1 MNTTII
7 CLLVLVA
14 AAVAVAVWM
23 GVKMRKQ
30 TPELVALQKDLEHAQ
45 EELHTTKEQ
54 AQTRIQE
61 MREESEQRLKEQRE
75 QQQEQYRQMLSQQRD
90 AQREALEDQRKLF
103 EKTIDE
109 MKESMKSTTEEAL
122 KQRQEEFAHSSGEHL
137 AQILNPLKH
146 DLENMQKSVSESKEK
161 QIELQTSMET
171 RISELLKQTSLTAES
186 ANTLADA
193 LKNRGKVH
201 GDWGEHVL
209 ESILEDSGLREGI
222 EFSVQNNVKD
232 EGNANLRPDVI
243 INCPDG
249 KHIIID
255 AKTSITAYA
264 EALGADTDIEREEK
278 AKLHFKSVKAH
289 VDELAKKDY
298 QTYVDNAMQY
308 ALMFIPN
315 EGAYMM
321 ALNQDPSIMQYAYS
335 KGVIIVNPT
344 NLMLTLHLV
353 LIAWQQTRQEDNCKL
368 ILEQAGKMYDKMITV
383 VDSFTTLGNQL
394 TQVTKTYGE
403 AMGQLSEG
411 RGNLLRQTEG
421 LKELGVKSTKKRS
434 KQLNRGMAD
443 ALPSAEVNSN
453 DGQQEKGVEA

>member
-1 MNTTII
+1 MDTSII
-7 CLLVLVA
+7 IVLVLVA
-14 AAVAVAVWM
+14 AATVIVWLI
-23 GVKMRKQ
+23 VKMRKHA
-30 TPELVALQKDLEHAQ
+30 PELVALQKDLEHAQ
-45 EELHTTKEQ
+45 NELRTTKEQ
-54 AQTRIQE
+54 AQARIQE
-61 MREESEQRLKEQRE
+61 EQQANEQRMKTQRE
-75 QQQEQYRQMLSQQRD
+75 QLQEQYRQMLDQQRE
-90 AQREALEDQRKLF
+90 AQREALEGQRKLF

-109 MKESMKSTTEEAL
+109 MKESMKSTTEETL
-122 KQRQEEFAHSSGEHL
+122 KKRQEEFAHSSGEHL
-137 AQILNPLKH
+137 AQILDPLKH
-146 DLENMQKSVSESKEK
+146 DLESMQKSVKENKEK

-171 RISELLKQTSLTAES
+171 RIGELLKQTSLTAES

-232 EGNANLRPDVI
+232 EGNANLRPDVT

-255 AKTSITAYA
+255 AKTSITAYS

-321 ALNQDPSIMQYAYS
+321 ALNQDPSIMQYAYN

-353 LIAWQQTRQEDNCKL
+353 LIAWQQTRQEDNCKA
-368 ILEQAGKMYDKMITV
+368 IIEQAGKMYDKMMTV

-394 TQVTKTYGE
+394 TVATKTYSE

-411 RGNLLRQTEG
+411 KGNLLRQTEG
-421 LKELGVKSTKKRS
+421 LKELGVKSTKKRT
-434 KQLNRGMAD
+434 KQLNRGIVE
-443 ALPSAEVNSN
+443 ALPSGEEL
-453 DGQQEKGVEA
+453 D

>member
-1 MNTTII
+1 MNTLSI
-7 CLLVLVA
+7 CFLVFLI
-14 AAVAVAVWM
+14 AAVAVAVVM
-23 GVKMRKQ
+23 GFKMRKQ
-30 TPELVALQKDLEHAQ
+30 TPEIISLQKDLEHAQ
-45 EELHTTKEQ
+45 EELKATKQ
-54 AQTRIQE
+54 QTEARIQE
-61 MREESEQRLKEQRE
+61 VRDESERRMKTQREE
-75 QQQEQYRQMLSQQRD
+75 QQEQYRQMLDQQRD
-90 AQREALEDQRKLF
+90 AQREALEGQRKLF

-109 MKESMKSTTEEAL
+109 MKESMKSTTEETL
-122 KQRQEEFAHSSGEHL
+122 KQRQEEFANTSGERL
-137 AQILNPLKH
+137 AQILDPLKR
-146 DLENMQKSVSESKEK
+146 DLQSMQKSVTENKEK
-161 QIELQTSMET
+161 QIALQTSMET

-222 EFSVQNNVKD
+222 EFSIQNNVKD

-264 EALGADTDIEREEK
+264 EALGAETDIEREEK

-321 ALNQDPSIMQYAYS
+321 ALNQDPSLMQYAYN

-353 LIAWQQTRQEDNCKL
+353 LIAWQQTRQEDNCKA
-368 ILEQAGKMYDKMITV
+368 IIEQAGKMYDKMITV

-421 LKELGVKSTKKRS
+421 LKELGIKSTKKRS

-443 ALPSAEVNSN
+443 ALPYEGEDNGKQIEEGGEV
-453 DGQQEKGVEA
+453 

>member
-1 MNTTII
+1 MDTSII
-7 CLLVLVA
+7 IVLVLVA
-14 AAVAVAVWM
+14 AAAVIAWLI
-23 GVKMRKQ
+23 VKMRKQ

-45 EELHTTKEQ
+45 NELRTTKEQ
-54 AQTRIQE
+54 AQARIQE
-61 MREESEQRLKEQRE
+61 EQQANEQHMKTQRE
-75 QQQEQYRQMLSQQRD
+75 QLQEQYRQMLDQQRE
-90 AQREALEDQRKLF
+90 AQREALEGQRKLF
-103 EKTIDE
+103 DKTIDE
-109 MKESMKSTTEEAL
+109 MKESMKSTTEETL
-122 KQRQEEFAHSSGEHL
+122 KKRQEEFAHSSGEHL
-137 AQILNPLKH
+137 AQILDPLKR
-146 DLENMQKSVSESKEK
+146 DLESMQKSVTENKEK
-161 QIELQTSMET
+161 QIALQTSMET
-171 RISELLKQTSLTAES
+171 RIGELLKQTSLTAES

-232 EGNANLRPDVI
+232 EGNANLRPDVT

-255 AKTSITAYA
+255 AKTSITAYS

-321 ALNQDPSIMQYAYS
+321 ALNQDPSIMQYAYN

-353 LIAWQQTRQEDNCKL
+353 LIAWQQTRQEDNCKA
-368 ILEQAGKMYDKMITV
+368 IIEQAGKMYDKMMTV

-394 TQVTKTYGE
+394 TVATKTYSE

-411 RGNLLRQTEG
+411 KGNLLRQTEG
-421 LKELGVKSTKKRS
+421 LKELGVKSTKKRT
-434 KQLNRGMAD
+434 KQLNRGIVD
-443 ALPSAEVNSN
+443 ALPSGEEL
-453 DGQQEKGVEA
+453 D

>member
-1 MNTTII
+1 MNTLSI
-7 CLLVLVA
+7 CLLILVLAA
-14 AAVAVAVWM
+14 AAVVILM

-30 TPELVALQKDLEHAQ
+30 TPELIALQKDLEHAQ
-45 EELHTTKEQ
+45 EELSSTKEQ
-54 AQTRIQE
+54 AQLRIQE
-61 MREESEQRLKEQRE
+61 AREENEKRIKEQRE
-75 QQQEQYRQMLSQQRD
+75 QQQDQYRQMLAQQQE
-90 AQREALEDQRKLF
+90 AQKQALESQRELF
-103 EKTIDE
+103 NKTIQE
-109 MKESMKSTTEEAL
+109 MKESMKNTTEITL
-122 KQRQEEFAHSSGEHL
+122 KQRQEEFAHFSGERL
-137 AQILNPLKH
+137 AQILDPLKR
-146 DLENMQKSVSESKEK
+146 DLEGMQKSVTENKEK
-161 QIELQTSMET
+161 QIALQTSLET

-186 ANTLADA
+186 ATTLADA

-222 EFSVQNNVKD
+222 EFQIQNSVKD
-232 EGNANLRPDVI
+232 DENANLRPDVI

-255 AKTSITAYA
+255 AKTSITAYT
-264 EALGADTDIEREEK
+264 EALGAETDIEREEK
-278 AKLHFKSVKAH
+278 AKAHHKSVKVH

-298 QTYVDNAMQY
+298 QVYVENAMQFK
-308 ALMFIPN
+308 LMFIPN

-321 ALNQDPSIMQYAYS
+321 ALNQDPSLMQYAYN

-353 LIAWQQTRQEDNCKL
+353 LLAWQQTRQEDNCKI

-394 TQVTKTYGE
+394 QTASKTYTE

-411 RGNLLRQTEG
+411 KGNLLKQAEG
-421 LKELGVKSTKKRS
+421 LKELGIKSTKKRS
-434 KQLNRGMAD
+434 KLLNRGAVE
-443 ALPSAEVNSN
+443 ALP
-453 DGQQEKGVEA
+453 

>member
-1 MNTTII
+1 MDTSII
-7 CLLVLVA
+7 IVLVLVA
-14 AAVAVAVWM
+14 AAAVIAWLI
-23 GVKMRKQ
+23 VKMRKQ

-45 EELHTTKEQ
+45 NELRTTKEQ
-54 AQTRIQE
+54 AQARIQE
-61 MREESEQRLKEQRE
+61 EQQANEQRMKTQRE
-75 QQQEQYRQMLSQQRD
+75 QLQDQYRQMLDQQRE
-90 AQREALEDQRKLF
+90 AQREALENQHKLF

-109 MKESMKSTTEEAL
+109 MKESMKSTTEETL
-122 KQRQEEFAHSSGEHL
+122 KKRQEEFAHSSGEHL
-137 AQILNPLKH
+137 AQILDPLKR
-146 DLENMQKSVSESKEK
+146 DLESMQKSVTENKEK

-171 RISELLKQTSLTAES
+171 RIGELLKQTSLTAES

-232 EGNANLRPDVI
+232 EGNANLRPDVT

-255 AKTSITAYA
+255 AKTSITAYS

-321 ALNQDPSIMQYAYS
+321 ALNQDPSIMQYAYN

-353 LIAWQQTRQEDNCKL
+353 LIAWQQTRQEDNCKA
-368 ILEQAGKMYDKMITV
+368 IIEQAGKMYDKMMTV

-394 TQVTKTYGE
+394 TVATKTYSE

-411 RGNLLRQTEG
+411 KGNLLRQTEG
-421 LKELGVKSTKKRS
+421 LKELGVKSTKKRT
-434 KQLNRGMAD
+434 KQLNRGIVE
-443 ALPSAEVNSN
+443 ALPSGEEL
-453 DGQQEKGVEA
+453 D

>member
-1 MNTTII
+1 MNTTLILTI
-7 CLLVLVA
+7 VLAAA
-14 AAVAVAVWM
+14 AAVIAWLII
-23 GVKMRKQ
+23 KMRKQ

-45 EELHTTKEQ
+45 NELRTTKEQ
-54 AQTRIQE
+54 AHARIQE
-61 MREESEQRLKEQRE
+61 EQKGNEQRMQTQRE
-75 QQQEQYRQMLSQQRD
+75 QLQDQYRQMLEQQRD

-109 MKESMKSTTEEAL
+109 MKESMKNTTEEAL
-122 KQRQEEFAHSSGEHL
+122 KQRQKEFANASGESL
-137 AQILNPLKH
+137 AKILNPLKQ
-146 DLENMQKSVSESKEK
+146 DLESMQKSVTENKEK
-161 QIELQTSMET
+161 QIALQTSMET
-171 RISELLKQTSLTAES
+171 RIGELIKQTSLTAAS

-249 KHIIID
+249 RHIIID
-255 AKTSITAYA
+255 AKTSITAYTD
-264 EALGADTDIEREEK
+264 ALGAETDIEREDK
-278 AKLHFKSVKAH
+278 AKLHLKSVKAH

-298 QTYVDNAMQY
+298 QTYVDNSMQY

-321 ALNQDPSIMQYAYS
+321 ALNQDPSIMQYAYN

-344 NLMLTLHLV
+344 NLMLTLHLIM
-353 LIAWQQTRQEDNCKL
+353 IAWQQTRQEDNCKA
-368 ILEQAGKMYDKMITV
+368 IIEQAGKMYDKMVTV

-394 TQVTKTYGE
+394 TMATKTYSE

-421 LKELGVKSTKKRS
+421 LKELGVKSTKKRT
-434 KQLNRGMAD
+434 KQLSRGIVD
-443 ALPSAEVNSN
+443 ALP
-453 DGQQEKGVEA
+453 VEEE